1 MPGGALPPL
10 HSPCMGAPPHAPG
23 DFLPDEK
30 VTKESPRGV
39 SPLGTPLGGPS
50 EKCFTFR
57 SRSPYST
64 SCCYPLKR
72 VCDTNPDR
80 FATLSLWSN
89 RSFFLPE
96 IGRSHT
102 FCYQTVARQRGPIS
116 GQLQRKQR
124 KHRTFLTLFLYTIL
138 KYLFIKILCFRCS
151 WPTNGVIKPFVAA
164 QNLHKTGTELHRT
177 PARRRNTPSPI
188 PHLAPKLHPN
198 VQPNPPRHG
207 LTAQNLFSVKP
218 KKKTRPI
225 HPQPQS
231 GKSVFFC
238 GRKQPGASRSGA
250 ERSEREKGGNSA
262 PAGPGA
268 QPLAR
273 LW

>member
-1 MPGGALPPL
+1 M
-10 HSPCMGAPPHAPG
+10 
-23 DFLPDEK
+23 
-30 VTKESPRGV
+30 
-39 SPLGTPLGGPS
+39 
-50 EKCFTFR
+50 
-57 SRSPYST
+57 
-64 SCCYPLKR
+64 
-72 VCDTNPDR
+72 
-80 FATLSLWSN
+80 WSN

-124 KHRTFLTLFLYTIL
+124 KHRTFLTLFIYTIL

-151 WPTNGVIKPFVAA
+151 WLINGVIKPFVAA

-225 HPQPQS
+225 LPQPQS

-250 ERSEREKGGNSA
+250 QRARKG
-262 PAGPGA
+262 
-268 QPLAR
+268 R
-273 LW
+273 

>member
-1 MPGGALPPL
+1 MPPL
-10 HSPCMGAPPHAPG
+10 RSSQVGARRPHDPHGEGAPPLRPR
-23 DFLPDEK
+23 
-30 VTKESPRGV
+30 VTFPSRRKSPKARQGLRPLESPGAG
-39 SPLGTPLGGPS
+39 SPPFLRSLRCAPARAGLPS
-50 EKCFTFR
+50 
-57 SRSPYST
+57 
-64 SCCYPLKR
+64 
-72 VCDTNPDR
+72 VTNPDR

-96 IGRSHT
+96 IGGSHT

-151 WPTNGVIKPFVAA
+151 WLINGVIKPFVAA

-188 PHLAPKLHPN
+188 PHLVPKLHPN

-225 HPQPQS
+225 LPQPQS

-250 ERSEREKGGNSA
+250 QRARKG
-262 PAGPGA
+262 
-268 QPLAR
+268 R
-273 LW
+273 

>member
-57 SRSPYST
+57 SRSPCST

-96 IGRSHT
+96 MGRSHT

-151 WPTNGVIKPFVAA
+151 WPINGVIKPFVAA
-164 QNLHKTGTELHRT
+164 QNLHKTCTNCTELHRT
-177 PARRRNTPSPI
+177 PACRQPPFTYT
-188 PHLAPKLHPN
+188 
-198 VQPNPPRHG
+198 PNPP
-207 LTAQNLFSVKP
+207 
-218 KKKTRPI
+218 
-225 HPQPQS
+225 
-231 GKSVFFC
+231 KSC
-238 GRKQPGASRSGA
+238 TQTC
-250 ERSEREKGGNSA
+250 N
-262 PAGPGA
+262 
-268 QPLAR
+268 
-273 LW
+273 